1 MNGGTGGRTV
11 DILIVG
17 TWSGSILAM
26 EALIVASDKMFAREL
41 QSRFLYIPEVIARSH
56 ESRMSPVRATP
67 NLMK

>member
-1 MNGGTGGRTV
+1 MV

-17 TWSGSILAM
+17 TWSGSTL
-26 EALIVASDKMFAREL
+26 EALLVASDKMFAREL

-56 ESRMSPVRATP
+56 ESRMSPVHATP